1 MKMILALC
9 VAAFFTGSVAL
20 AAITEVSTMQASG
33 SYSDVDS
40 TASLAYPN
48 NITTGDLLIIAGT
61 NWNAVT
67 QTLTITGCSTTWA
80 VAQGDDFSGSGGVFK
95 TFVGYGIAGS
105 TGACTPTVDPG
116 GIGNYGSYSLDSFTG
131 VHATPLDVD
140 GGTSTG
146 TSTAASDSIT
156 TGTANAL
163 IIGVMTQSIGLT
175 ALTPGGSYTQFGE
188 VEAVDNSPHNAV
200 FRVATTATSYTVDW
214 TLADSS
220 PWAAQTVSFKEST
233 GTPDTV
239 PFYKRRAQ

>member
-1 MKMILALC
+1 MKVLLIALALLLPQF
-9 VAAFFTGSVAL
+9 AQ
-20 AAITEVSTMQASG
+20 AAIIEVATMQASG
-33 SYSDVDS
+33 SYADVDS
-40 TASLAYPN
+40 TASVAFPN
-48 NITTGDLLIIAGT
+48 NITIGNLLIVAGT
-61 NWNAVT
+61 NWNAAT
-67 QTLTITGCSTTWA
+67 QTISISGCSTSWT
-80 VAQGDDFSGSGGVFK
+80 VVHGSDFSGSGGVFK
-95 TFVGYGIAGS
+95 TFIGYGIAGS